1 MSLVDKLKEKK
12 RKMEVQIKRG
22 KERTE
27 QMKAEKQRRKLDNV
41 LHMQPGARKT
51 IKEGVLMKK
60 KPLDVMKE
68 EYYRRKQKRAEEK
81 ETVK

>member
-12 RKMEVQIKRG
+12 RKMEAQIERG
-22 KERTE
+22 KERTI

-51 IKEGVLMKK
+51 IKEGYLMKK